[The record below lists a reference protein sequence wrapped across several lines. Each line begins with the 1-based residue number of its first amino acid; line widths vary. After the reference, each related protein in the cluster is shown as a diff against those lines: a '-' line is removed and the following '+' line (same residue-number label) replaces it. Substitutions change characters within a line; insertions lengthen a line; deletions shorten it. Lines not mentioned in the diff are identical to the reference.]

1 MKWYYLLLTSQEHLL
16 KFLVY
21 AVYMDDNNVDDDSE
35 LSVICM
41 ANIICCYNTEF

>member
-1 MKWYYLLLTSQEHLL
+1 MKWYYLQLTSQEQLL
-16 KFLVY
+16 KFLLVY
-21 AVYMDDNNVDDDSE
+21 VVSVDDNSE